1 MENNLFLTTKENAF
15 ATGVFAEQSE
25 IAAITLS
32 FSEATI
38 GQSETIVS
46 VECITETTHTK
57 SMRDIENTLS
67 NSGLIS
73 TTGMLPTNQYAVLP
87 NFSVEEAQLSELNF
101 SEKGLIW
108 FALNALRE
116 NKNFVL
122 VILNKTQTKLSGVL
136 RFLGIPQRF
145 LGDGN

>member
-1 MENNLFLTTKENAF
+1 MENNLFLTTSENASI
-15 ATGVFAEQSE
+15 TGVFAEQSK

-32 FSEATI
+32 FSEVTI

-57 SMRDIENTLS
+57 SMGEIEETLS

-73 TTGMLPTNQYAVLP
+73 RTSMLEANQYAVLP
-87 NFSVEEAQLSELNF
+87 NFSVQETQLSELNF

-122 VILNKTQTKLSGVL
+122 VILNKTQTTLSQSL
-136 RFLGIPQRF
+136 KYLEIPQR
-145 LGDGN
+145 LLSDKN